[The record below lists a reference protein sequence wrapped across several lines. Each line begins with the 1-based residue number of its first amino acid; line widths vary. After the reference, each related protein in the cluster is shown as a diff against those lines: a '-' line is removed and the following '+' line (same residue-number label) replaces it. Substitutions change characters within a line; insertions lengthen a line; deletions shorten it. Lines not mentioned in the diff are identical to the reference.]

1 MKNGIK
7 STQDLIMHLLK
18 KKNPFQKDIN
28 NKNTNL
34 LLNHKKNL
42 FQHNSITK
50 RAKYK
55 TTKILF
61 IKWNMRYNINKKA
74 SIFVFKKYFSSCEYK

>member
-42 FQHNSITK
+42 FQHNSL
-50 RAKYK
+50 
-55 TTKILF
+55 TKIELN
-61 IKWNMRYNINKKA
+61 IKHQKIHLK
-74 SIFVFKKYFSSCEYK
+74 II